1 MGERISVGVLIK
13 NNAINTLKKHYMN
26 SIRKALLAMAI
37 LCCGFAY
44 AQQTPV
50 TKANYELAERF
61 SSKKVG
67 NMVFSTTVHPR
78 WFKNSDKFWYNY
90 TTGEGIRYYIVD
102 PAAGTKKEIW
112 DMADLA
118 SRISEITK
126 DPFDAQHL
134 PMSGLKLVD
143 DKYFT
148 FTIQSNLMVPKKEKK
163 PESDKVKEGENA
175 KRPPRAP
182 KMEKKRFKFQYEIAT
197 GKLTDISDEEKEEEK
212 NYPSWAN
219 VAPDGSCA
227 VFVKKFNIWYMDK
240 GNLEKAMENEKD
252 TTIVEIQL
260 TTDGTKDFS
269 YGGGRES
276 NPYATEKE
284 LNRRSHCPAMWS
296 PDSRHFALVRSD
308 RSMIK
313 DLWVINVLANPR
325 PQLESYKYQMPGE
338 PSPKQY
344 LYLFNMDSK
353 EGKVIRTAA
362 FKDQSLSFIRI
373 PMKHAYLYNKH
384 NHSKWLGDNSKFYF
398 TRTSRDLKRV
408 DICTVDVNADS
419 CTAVIEERLNTYVE
433 TRDLKVINNGTELI
447 HWSERDGW
455 AHLYLYGADGTLKN
469 RITKGDFHVD
479 QILGVDEAKRV
490 VYFTACGKDKSLNP
504 YYLHV
509 YSANLDGSNMKILN
523 KGNFDSHDWSL
534 ADDCKYLVSNHSR
547 VDTTPQSSLYDNTG
561 RKIMDL
567 EEADLSRLFANGY
580 KFPEIFT
587 VKAGDGITDL
597 YGVMYKPFDF
607 DSTKHY
613 PIIEYVYPGPQTEAT
628 NSHWSRSMDRI
639 DRLAQLG
646 FIVVTVGNRG
656 GHPNRSKWYHNF
668 GYGNLRD
675 YGLEDKKVA
684 VQQLAA
690 RHKFINGKKV
700 GIHGHSGGGFM
711 STAAILKYP
720 DFFTAAVSCAGNHD
734 NNIYNRWWSE
744 QHHGILEEIT
754 AKGDTTFRYSI
765 NTNQQ
770 IAPNLKGHLLLV
782 TGDVDNNVH
791 PGGTIRV
798 VNALIKAN
806 KRFDLLVLPGQ
817 RHSFGPMTE
826 YFFWR
831 MADHFSK
838 YLLDDNTPRPVDIP
852 EMNND

>member
-1 MGERISVGVLIK
+1 MNL
-13 NNAINTLKKHYMN
+13 LKKV
-26 SIRKALLAMAI
+26 AFAFVLLCLGTAV
-37 LCCGFAY
+37 Y
-44 AQQTPV
+44 AQQAPV

-67 NMVFSTTVHPR
+67 TMVFSTTVVPH

-90 TTGEGIRYYIVD
+90 KTGEGTKYYIVD
-102 PAAGTKKEIW
+102 PSAGTKKEIW
-112 DMADLA
+112 DMAELA
-118 SRISEITK
+118 AEISEITK

-134 PMSGLKLVD
+134 PIRDLKLVD

-148 FTIQSNLMVPKKEKK
+148 FYIQSNLMVPKKEKK
-163 PESDKVKEGENA
+163 VEGKEGEA
-175 KRPPRAP
+175 KKESKPARPVQ
-182 KMEKKRFKFQYEIAT
+182 KEKKKFQFQYNIAT
-197 GKLTDISDEEKEEEK
+197 GELLDITDQEEQEK

-219 VAPDGSCA
+219 VSPDGNYALFS
-227 VFVKKFNIWYMDK
+227 KKFNIWYMDK
-240 GNLEKAMENEKD
+240 ENLEKAMENSKD

-269 YGGGRES
+269 YGSSRGS
-276 NPYATEKE
+276 DPYATEKDFE
-284 LNRRSHCPAMWS
+284 KRSFCPAVWS
-296 PDSRHFALVRSD
+296 PDSKHFALVRSD
-308 RSMIK
+308 RSKIK

-325 PQLESYKYQMPGE
+325 PRLESYKYQMPGE

-344 LYLFNMDSK
+344 LYLFNMESK
-353 EGKVIRTAA
+353 EGKVIKTDA
-362 FKDQSLSFIRI
+362 FKDQSLSIRRA
-373 PMKHAYLYNKH
+373 PMTHAHLYNKY
-384 NHSKWLGDNSKFYF
+384 NPSKWLGDNNKFYIS
-398 TRTSRDLKRV
+398 RTSRDLKRV
-408 DICTVDVNADS
+408 DICTVNVDSDS
-419 CTAVIEERLNTYVE
+419 CNTVIEERLNTYVE

-455 AHLYLYGADGTLKN
+455 AHLYLYGADGKLKN
-469 RITKGDFHVD
+469 RITKGDFHVEE
-479 QILGVDEAKRV
+479 ILGIDQARRV

-504 YYLHV
+504 YYMHL
-509 YSANLDGSNMKILN
+509 YSANLDGSNMKLLN
-523 KGNFDSHDWSL
+523 KGDFDSHDISVC
-534 ADDCKYLVSNHSR
+534 DDTKYFVSNHSR
-547 VDTTPQSSLYDNTG
+547 VDTTPESALYDNTG

-567 EEADLSRLFANGY
+567 ETADLSRLFASGY

-587 VKAGDGITDL
+587 VKAGDGVTDL

-613 PIIEYVYPGPQTEAT
+613 PIIEYVYPGPQTEAN
-628 NSHWSRSMDRI
+628 NSHWSKSMDRI

-675 YGLEDKKVA
+675 YGLEDKKVV

-734 NNIYNRWWSE
+734 NSIYNRWWSE

-765 NTNQQ
+765 STNQQ

-798 VNALIKAN
+798 VNALIRAN

-817 RHSFGPMTE
+817 RHSFGDMTE

-838 YLLDDNTPRPVDIP
+838 YLMDDNTPRPVDIH
-852 EMNND
+852 EMNNN